1 VWAVKAGSDAI
12 PTRILAATDAGE
24 VGARVVRYAGFLAEQ
39 LGAELHVAHAIQLP
53 MTVQV
58 KGVETEEQFE
68 RRRCKELAAMFETQL
83 AEGGFTG
90 EASFE
95 LGITAP
101 TKGITKVAKRIDPDL
116 VIMGTI
122 GRAGVAGVLVG
133 NTAERLLQR
142 LDCSLLTLKPEDFVC
157 PVDAD

>member
-12 PTRILAATDAGE
+12 PTRILAASDAAE

-39 LGAELHVAHAIQLP
+39 LQAELHVAHAIQLP

-58 KGVETEEQFE
+58 RGVETEHQFE
-68 RRRCKELAAMFETQL
+68 RRRSAELVEMFEAQL

-90 EASFE
+90 QAAYE

-101 TKGITKVAKRIDPDL
+101 TKAIMKVVARFDPDL

-122 GRAGVAGVLVG
+122 GRKGVAGVLVG

-157 PVDAD
+157 PVEAE